1 MLCIIVLNKNLF
13 FIHTFFR
20 CNFVKR
26 KEAQFYMSKSAFIK
40 SSLAKKYYMALTGL
54 FLCLFLVGHLLGNLQ
69 MIFKTGEEG
78 KRIFNEYAYFMTHNP
93 AVMLLSY
100 LTYFSI
106 LFHAAD
112 GIALLIQNRRARPVK
127 YAYSKPSA
135 NSSWT
140 SRYMALLGTL
150 VLVFIATH
158 MSNFWWKMNYTTEV
172 PLHSYYSE
180 TSQDTLYLTHKG
192 EQITTAELRMIGD
205 TEGTQLVMRADK
217 MNQSIER
224 EFDAYVSANQ
234 LSAEQIEALVEA
246 KNKQIRK
253 EDEVLGEGYKD
264 LHTVVM
270 QFFSKEN
277 KSGSGVPYGLLGA
290 VFYVVSMSVLSF
302 HLWHGFSSAFQS
314 LGLNHPKY
322 TPLVGLIGRGFAIV
336 VPLLFAI
343 IPVIVYLKS

>member
-1 MLCIIVLNKNLF
+1 
-13 FIHTFFR
+13 
-20 CNFVKR
+20 
-26 KEAQFYMSKSAFIK
+26 MSKSAFIK

-112 GIALLIQNRRARPVK
+112 GIALLIQNKRARPVK

-158 MSNFWWKMNYTTEV
+158 MSNFWWKMKYTTEV

-180 TSQDTLYLTHKG
+180 TSQDTMYLTHKG
-192 EQITTAELRMIGD
+192 EQITTAQLRMIGD
-205 TEGTQLVMRADK
+205 TEGTQLIMRADK
-217 MNQSIER
+217 MNKSIEK
-224 EFDAYVSANQ
+224 EFNTYVNSNE
-234 LSAEQIEALVEA
+234 LSAEQLEALEGV

-270 QFFSKEN
+270 RFFSREN
-277 KSGSGVPYGLLGA
+277 RSETGLPYGLLGV
-290 VFYVVSMSVLSF
+290 VFYVLSMSVLSF

-322 TPLVGLIGRGFAIV
+322 TPLIGLIGRGFAII
-336 VPLLFAI
+336 VPLLFAV
-343 IPVIVYLKS
+343 IPVVVYLKS

>member
-1 MLCIIVLNKNLF
+1 
-13 FIHTFFR
+13 
-20 CNFVKR
+20 
-26 KEAQFYMSKSAFIK
+26 
-40 SSLAKKYYMALTGL
+40 MALTGL

-69 MIFKTGEEG
+69 LIFKTVEEG
-78 KRIFNEYAYFMTHNP
+78 KRVFNEYAYFMTHNP
-93 AVMLLSY
+93 AVMILSY

-106 LFHAAD
+106 LFHAVD

-127 YAYSKPSA
+127 YAYTKPSS

-158 MSNFWWKMNYTTEV
+158 MSNFWWKMKYTTEV

-180 TSQDTLYLTHKG
+180 TNQDTLYLTHKG
-192 EQITTAELRMIGD
+192 EQISTSELRRIGEAD
-205 TEGTQLVMRADK
+205 GTQLVMKAEK
-217 MNQSIER
+217 VNNNIEK
-224 EFDAYVSANQ
+224 EYQDYLTSNN
-234 LSAEQIEALVEA
+234 LSLEQMKGIEELKE
-246 KNKQIRK
+246 KQIRK

-270 QFFSKEN
+270 QFFSKDN
-277 KSGSGVPYGLLGA
+277 KGSNGAPFGLFGTL
-290 VFYVVSMSVLSF
+290 FYVLSMSVLAF

-322 TPLVGLIGRGFAIV
+322 TPLIKIFGKGFAIV
-336 VPLLFAI
+336 VPFLFAI
-343 IPVIVYLKS
+343 IPVIIYFKS

>member
-1 MLCIIVLNKNLF
+1 
-13 FIHTFFR
+13 
-20 CNFVKR
+20 
-26 KEAQFYMSKSAFIK
+26 
-40 SSLAKKYYMALTGL
+40 MALTGL
-54 FLCLFLVGHLLGNLQ
+54 FLCLFLVGHLFGNLQ

-78 KRIFNEYAYFMTHNP
+78 KRIFNEYAHFMTHNP

-112 GIALLIQNRRARPVK
+112 GIALLIQNKRARPVK

-158 MSNFWWKMNYTTEV
+158 MSNFWWKMKYTTEV

-180 TSQDTLYLTHKG
+180 TSQDTMYLTHKG
-192 EQITTAELRMIGD
+192 EQITTAQLRMIGD
-205 TEGTQLVMRADK
+205 TEGTQLIMRADK
-217 MNQSIER
+217 MNQSIEQ
-224 EFDAYVSANQ
+224 EFNTYINTNQ
-234 LSAEQIEALVEA
+234 LSADQLEALEVA
-246 KNKQIRK
+246 KNKQLRN

-270 QFFSKEN
+270 RFFSREN
-277 KSGSGVPYGLLGA
+277 RSETGLPYGLLGV
-290 VFYVVSMSVLSF
+290 VFYVLSMSVLSF

-322 TPLVGLIGRGFAIV
+322 TPIISIFGRGFAIV

-343 IPVIVYLKS
+343 IPVIIYINS

>member
-1 MLCIIVLNKNLF
+1 
-13 FIHTFFR
+13 
-20 CNFVKR
+20 
-26 KEAQFYMSKSAFIK
+26 MSKSAFIK

-69 MIFKTGEEG
+69 MIFQTGEEG

-93 AVMLLSY
+93 AVKILSY

-158 MSNFWWKMNYTTEV
+158 MSNFWWKMKYTTEV

-205 TEGTQLVMRADK
+205 TEGTKIVMRADK
-217 MNQSIER
+217 MNQSIEK
-224 EFDAYVSANQ
+224 EYNLYVSENVLSEEQ
-234 LSAEQIEALVEA
+234 LVAFEEA

-264 LHTVVM
+264 LHTVVL
-270 QFFSKEN
+270 QYFSKGN
-277 KSGSGVPYGLLGA
+277 KSESGIPVGLLGTL
-290 VFYVVSMSVLSF
+290 FYVISMSVLAF

-322 TPLVGLIGRGFAIV
+322 TPLISIFGRGFAIV

-343 IPVIVYLKS
+343 IPVIIYINS

>member
-1 MLCIIVLNKNLF
+1 
-13 FIHTFFR
+13 
-20 CNFVKR
+20 
-26 KEAQFYMSKSAFIK
+26 MSKSAFIK

-112 GIALLIQNRRARPVK
+112 GIALLIQNKRARPVK

-158 MSNFWWKMNYTTEV
+158 MSNFWWKMKYTTEV

-180 TSQDTLYLTHKG
+180 TSQDTMYLTHKG
-192 EQITTAELRMIGD
+192 EQITTAQLRMIGD
-205 TEGTQLVMRADK
+205 TEGTQLIMRADK
-217 MNQSIER
+217 MNQSIEQ
-224 EFDAYVSANQ
+224 EFNTYVNTNELSTVQ
-234 LSAEQIEALVEA
+234 LEALEVE
-246 KNKQIRK
+246 KNKQLRK

-270 QFFSKEN
+270 RFFSREN
-277 KSGSGVPYGLLGA
+277 RSESGLPYGLLGV
-290 VFYVVSMSVLSF
+290 VFYVLSMSVLSF

-322 TPLVGLIGRGFAIV
+322 TPLIGLIGRGFAII
-336 VPLLFAI
+336 VPLLFAV
-343 IPVIVYLKS
+343 IPVVVYLKS

>member
-1 MLCIIVLNKNLF
+1 
-13 FIHTFFR
+13 
-20 CNFVKR
+20 
-26 KEAQFYMSKSAFIK
+26 
-40 SSLAKKYYMALTGL
+40 
-54 FLCLFLVGHLLGNLQ
+54 

-158 MSNFWWKMNYTTEV
+158 MSNFWWKMKYTTEV

-217 MNQSIER
+217 MNQSIEK
-224 EFDAYVSANQ
+224 EFNDYVSSNA
-234 LSAEQIEALVEA
+234 LSAEQLETLSDA

-253 EDEVLGEGYKD
+253 QDEVLGEGYKD

-270 QFFSKEN
+270 KFFSKEN
-277 KSGSGVPYGLLGA
+277 KSESGVPYGLLGA
-290 VFYVVSMSVLSF
+290 VFYVLSMSVLSF

-322 TPLVGLIGRGFAIV
+322 TPLVGLIGRGFAIF